1 MNSDENLETLSRAI
15 LSDAQDET
23 EQVKSEAVSKAEAI
37 RQRAQA
43 QAEAERKVI
52 LDQASQEAER
62 LSSQALATTQL
73 KARALELEHREKLL
87 EKVFKAVREQLPDI
101 QQKADY
107 DRIALDLVREGI
119 AQLNAKNVDL
129 HADKKTQKAL
139 MDHGL
144 DGISEEM
151 KASISFGTP
160 LERGTGVIVET
171 EEGRLNYDNTL
182 ETRLNRLHNG
192 LRSSVYRLLLGESE

>member
-1 MNSDENLETLSRAI
+1 MSSDENIETLSRAI

-23 EQVKSEAVSKAEAI
+23 EQVKSEALSKADAI
-37 RQRAQA
+37 KQRAQA
-43 QAEAERKVI
+43 QAEAERKAI
-52 LDQASQEAER
+52 LEQATQEAER
-62 LSSQALATTQL
+62 LRSQALATTQL

-87 EKVFKAVREQLPDI
+87 ERVFKAVREQLPSI

-107 DRIALDLVREGI
+107 DRIAIDLVREGI
-119 AQLNAKNVDL
+119 TQLNAKNANL
-129 HADKKTQKAL
+129 HADKTTQKTL

-144 DGISEEM
+144 DKISGDL

-171 EEGRLNYDNTL
+171 AEGRLNFDNTL
-182 ETRLNRLHNG
+182 ETRLNRLQNE
-192 LRSSVYRLLLGESE
+192 LRSSVYRLLVGESE